1 MVLHLLTKLVHYEAF
16 NQYSIAQK
24 IRFKVFKDLK
34 HIYRKI
40 QYKQKFFG
48 KFQGWSCF
56 AKKIILY
63 SSTKFG
69 ILKPWINVLWP
80 RFNHL
85 EDSIYTF
92 GRTENTFLGNSIR
105 RRSFL
110 KIANVRVVVPEKCF
124 EFVNKIWHSK
134 HLNQYSVAQKIRFR
148 LFTNF
153 KKKKKQQKNPKN
165 YRKIQ

>member
-24 IRFKVFKDLK
+24 IRFKVFKDVK

-56 AKKIILY
+56 AKKIVLY

-105 RRSFL
+105 RRAFL

-153 KKKKKQQKNPKN
+153 KKKKQKKPPRH